1 MNQPTPVDR
10 PGAVG
15 LAQLIHIASAMELRP
30 DCDSFLFV
38 RHGQTA
44 CNARRIFQGPDEP
57 LDATG
62 QAQAAAC
69 ARLLAS
75 TRLARIV
82 CSDMRRARETAAAI
96 AAPHHLQPNPQAG
109 LRERNFG
116 TRIGTS
122 SAQIDW
128 ASAPPLGETLDGFVQ
143 RTCAGLRLALASP
156 QPLLIVAH
164 GGTLHVLAALLRLTM
179 PLDLMANAQPLL
191 VRRVAGRWTVQALAA
206 GHGAG

>member
-1 MNQPTPVDR
+1 MNKHPSSER
-10 PGAVG
+10 PRAAG
-15 LAQLIHIASAMELRP
+15 LDLLEHLASAMELQP
-30 DCDSFLFV
+30 GCDSFLFV

-44 CNARRIFQGPDEP
+44 CNARRIFQGPEEP

-69 ARLLAS
+69 AGLLAATS
-75 TRLARIV
+75 LASIV

-96 AAPHHLQPNPQAG
+96 AAPHRLRPNPQGG

-116 TRIGTS
+116 TLIGTS

-128 ASAPPLGETLDGFVQ
+128 ACAPPLGETLDGFVQ
-143 RTCAGLRLALASP
+143 RSCDGLRLALASP

-164 GGTLHVLAALLRLTM
+164 GGTLHVLAALLRLTL
-179 PLDLMANAQPLL
+179 PLELMANAQPLQL
-191 VRRVAGRWTVQALAA
+191 RRVAGHWTVQALAA

>member
-1 MNQPTPVDR
+1 MNQLTSSDQPRAAGLDQLLRLASTMDLQ
-10 PGAVG
+10 PG
-15 LAQLIHIASAMELRP
+15 
-30 DCDSFLFV
+30 CDSLLFV

-62 QAQAAAC
+62 QAQASAC
-69 ARLLAS
+69 AGLLAPTHMAS
-75 TRLARIV
+75 IV

-116 TRIGTS
+116 ALIGSS

-128 ASAPPLGETLDGFVQ
+128 ACAPALGELLDGFVQ
-143 RTCAGLRLALASP
+143 RTCAGLRLALTSP

-179 PLDLMANAQPLL
+179 PLELMANAQPLQL
-191 VRRVAGRWTVQALAA
+191 RRVAEHWTVQPLAA
-206 GHGAG
+206 GRGAG